1 MAINSPVIL
10 LLLIA
15 FIIFLLHYLFFLQKI
30 FRGLGKLESNQNKT
44 FPYEFISIIIP
55 FRNESENILANL
67 KSIESQL
74 YPEDKFEVIYVND
87 SSDDDSLKLLQ
98 SNIQK
103 NNIRTISVPNDFS
116 KNAHKKRSVRYG
128 IENSKGHIIVTTD
141 ADCIHD
147 EEWLKSLMQS
157 FDSVTGFVSGP
168 VEFETDDGLFSEF
181 QKLEFAGL
189 VLCGA
194 GLVGSGH
201 PTICNAANIAYRKKV
216 FEEVGGFNDQMNLSS
231 GDDELLM
238 QKIAKDSD
246 FKVKFCIDR
255 NAIVKTFANKT
266 IRDFYQQRKRWASK
280 GLFYND
286 KSLVLKL
293 ILIYAFYVGLMA
305 QLILGLFY
313 HHIFLLSFLGSF
325 LFKFIFEFRILY
337 KGKEILF
344 NNLQLKYLFI
354 AEIFQIP
361 YIIFTGLVGS
371 FGNYLWKS
379 RKVKR

>member
-1 MAINSPVIL
+1 MAINSPGIP

-30 FRGLGKLESNQNKT
+30 FRGLGKLESNKNRT
-44 FPYEFISIIIP
+44 IPYEFISVIIP
-55 FRNESENILANL
+55 FRNESENILASL

-116 KNAHKKRSVRYG
+116 ENAHKKRAVRYG

-141 ADCIHD
+141 ADCIHN
-147 EEWLKSLMQS
+147 EEWLSSLLLT

-168 VEFETDDGLFSEF
+168 VEFESDGNLFAQF

-194 GLVGSGH
+194 GLIGSGH
-201 PTICNAANIAYRKKV
+201 PTICNAANIAYGKKV
-216 FEEVGGFNDQMNLSS
+216 FDEVGGFKDQMNLSS

-238 QKIAKDSD
+238 QKIYKDTD
-246 FKVKFCIDR
+246 FNVKFCI
-255 NAIVKTFANKT
+255 NKKSIVKTAANKT
-266 IRDFYQQRKRWASK
+266 MDDFYQQRKRWASK
-280 GLFYND
+280 GLFYGN
-286 KSLVLKL
+286 KGLVLKL
-293 ILIYAFYVGLMA
+293 MLIYAFYVGLIA
-305 QLILGLFY
+305 QLFLGVTVGE
-313 HHIFLLSFLGSF
+313 IFLLSFLLSL
-325 LFKFIFEFRILY
+325 LFKIIYEFRILF
-337 KGKEILF
+337 KGKQILF
-344 NNLQLKYLFI
+344 ADLRLSYLVI
-354 AEIFQIP
+354 AEVFQIP
-361 YIIFTGLVGS
+361 YIILTGLVGA
-371 FGNYLWKS
+371 FGNYIWKS